1 MQSMMEATS
10 ALSAQITAMN
20 IKIQNLATV
29 AGDNAA
35 VATSASTF
43 AMTPGLKVEDII
55 DYCDKVVLSL
65 WKAAIGALPTKFD
78 INHQEWWC
86 LLRA

>member
-1 MQSMMEATS
+1 MPSMMEATS

-43 AMTPGLKVEDII
+43 AMTPGQLKVEEIM

-65 WKAAIGALPTKFD
+65 
-78 INHQEWWC
+78 
-86 LLRA
+86 